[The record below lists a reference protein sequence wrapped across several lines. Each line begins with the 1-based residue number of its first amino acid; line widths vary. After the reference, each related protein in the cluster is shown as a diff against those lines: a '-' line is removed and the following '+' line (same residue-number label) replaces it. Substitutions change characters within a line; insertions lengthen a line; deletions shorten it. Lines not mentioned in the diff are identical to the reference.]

1 MASALLMLA
10 VYAQAATSGIRLSAR
25 MFSALLAS
33 AFAAACLTLATA
45 AFILRPLAIEH
56 LLWLA
61 AAAVAGLAGC
71 VSAYCAGYDDI
82 SVPSVAAATA
92 HAPAQATVSHAAL
105 RNHAL
110 WRLGTCTNLA
120 VLLIALPDPFTMLTP
135 EPMPWA
141 ASIAN
146 AAAGTAV
153 IGCVLLLTASALH
166 VSSRTATRSRHAF
179 ITIAVLA
186 VIVAGLAAWLPDIA
200 HSVVLLGLPSAAS
213 GMP

>member
-1 MASALLMLA
+1 MLA

-61 AAAVAGLAGC
+61 AAVVAGLAGC
-71 VSAYCAGYDDI
+71 VSAYCSGYDGVT
-82 SVPSVAAATA
+82 VPSVAEAT
-92 HAPAQATVSHAAL
+92 AQATASHAAL

-141 ASIAN
+141 ASIAS

-166 VSSRTATRSRHAF
+166 VSTRTATRARHAF